1 MAAIVVNETDTF
13 EEWRVKTNQIA
24 ELADSSV
31 QYDSSDNAIIKTQ
44 TVAPSLI
51 TNRDMSFQLVSNTQ
65 LKILVRGS
73 DGVTRSTTLTLA

>member
-13 EEWRVKTNQIA
+13 EEWRTKTNQVGA
-24 ELADSSV
+24 LVDTSV
-31 QYDSSDNAIIKTQ
+31 QYDASTNAIVKTQ
-44 TVAPSLI
+44 TAVPTLA